1 VLRFEHREQLDEPR
15 GWDKTYCLKHI
26 GDKFNEVHFFGDKT
40 HEGGNDYEIF
50 QSEQTIGH
58 RVDSPDNT
66 KDLCRQIFLS
76 D

>member
-1 VLRFEHREQLDEPR
+1 
-15 GWDKTYCLKHI
+15 
-26 GDKFNEVHFFGDKT
+26 VHFFGDKT

-58 RVDSPDNT
+58 RVHSPDNT